1 MKSFGQSKY
10 GYIALSLSL
19 AELIVIWGGQ
29 AVIYAIGLWGYA
41 PHWLADV
48 FVSMYLAGLIAVGV
62 AVLGLAKDPSRLCA
76 GLALLV
82 GCINLV
88 ACAIPIAGLR

>member
-1 MKSFGQSKY
+1 MKSFGQCKY
-10 GYIALSLSL
+10 GYVALGLSL

-29 AVIYAIGLWGYA
+29 AVVYATGVWGHA
-41 PHWLADV
+41 PHWLADL
-48 FVSMYLAGLIAVGV
+48 FVSMYLAGLVAVGI
-62 AVLGLAKDPSRLCA
+62 AALGLAKDTSRVCA

-82 GCINLV
+82 GFINLV